1 MTLTYHQI
9 RYRSGRKK
17 ASLEKNKG
25 PKICCICKK
34 LLTSKGNNTK
44 TCTTG
49 IKGVKSKCQKRREFL
64 LRKKYTKEGRRLGED
79 VKPPGIHKDENL
91 YTKWRICIGS
101 ECRGKKRFQSPSRFI
116 RQCDR
121 CKRLAPDVTFNKT
134 LMGEY
139 IYDGD
144 NTTYR
149 ERLYELT
156 KTKYT
161 QEY

>member
-1 MTLTYHQI
+1 MSSLTYHQI

-17 ASLEKNKG
+17 ASLIKNAG
-25 PKICCICKK
+25 PKICCICKEP
-34 LLTSKGNNTK
+34 LTSKGNNTK

-49 IKGVKSKCQKRREFL
+49 IKGVKSKCQQRREFL
-64 LRKKYTKEGRRLGED
+64 LRKKYTADGRRHGED
-79 VKPPGIHKDENL
+79 VKPPGIHKDKNL
-91 YTKWRICIGS
+91 STKWRTCIGT

-121 CKRLAPDVTFNKT
+121 CKRVAIDVRFHRT

-139 IYDGD
+139 NYDGD
-144 NTTYR
+144 DIQYK

-156 KTKYT
+156 KTKHT
-161 QEY
+161 